1 MGSWQS
7 KRLFKTRNF
16 GLLIGLAVSV
26 IACVAGFSW
35 GLLGNV
41 EAKLLDSYFSIKLQS
56 EKNAIQKGVWKSEA
70 NEAVNPDILIVGVDI
85 KALQKFGLWPFRR
98 DVHADLLNSFTRIKN
113 QDEREK
119 AVLLDFFFVDD
130 SGDPVADG
138 KLMDSMSESG
148 RVFLESMLDRLSS
161 GYTIEEEMFAR
172 QQTLLDNY
180 GSFVNVKGDWKAI
193 ASYRG
198 LQTNLEMFNARV
210 AGYGVANVEPDTS
223 DNVVRRQPLVLKYS
237 RLAYEVPFEALSP
250 ESYTD
255 EASFERLA
263 WFDSRGEEHQIVQ
276 PLTAE
281 SLAKLKKQIY
291 RQAPPQEYDSDGDG
305 IPDAE
310 TRAVSVIQDV
320 FEPSTTMALALRY
333 WGASV
338 SDCVIEPGK
347 SITVTPPGR
356 DPIVIPVDSQCAMI
370 INYAGFPSSSAA
382 DGYRTFPVRSY
393 AGYWRQTPE
402 DPETWPE
409 TRAVKDKIILV
420 GAFDKGM
427 ADDQKQTPFGMMFGI
442 EIHAN
447 SLNTMLTG
455 NFIRHVPLWI
465 SVVFS
470 FFSIMLVSFAAAR
483 MKNLWSMPV
492 SLLYA
497 ILVYIGSS
505 TLFDAKGILVN
516 FSVPFLGM
524 VFSYII
530 IILYRSSTEE
540 RDKRKIRAMF
550 GKYVSPEVVA
560 QMEDNPP
567 ELGGVDRELT
577 VFFSDIRGF
586 TSLSE
591 TLTPQELVKHLN
603 EYLSAMTDIILETG
617 GTLDKYVGDEIM
629 CFWGAPIEVKDHAY
643 RACKCALLQK
653 AELERLNS
661 TWPPEKRLA
670 IGIGLNTGIMTV
682 GNMGS
687 EGRMNYT
694 LMGDNVN
701 LGARLEGTNKVYG
714 TMIIVSEYTYALV
727 SDRFVF
733 RELDTIRVKGKNR
746 PVVIYELLDER

>member
-1 MGSWQS
+1 MGSWQN
-7 KRLFKTRNF
+7 KRIFKTRNF

-26 IACVAGFSW
+26 IVCVAGFSW

-41 EAKLLDSYFSIKLQS
+41 EAKLLDSYFSLKLLS

-70 NEAVNPDILIVGVDI
+70 NDAVNSDILIVGVDI

-98 DVHADLLNSFTRIKN
+98 DIHADLLNSFSRIQN
-113 QDEREK
+113 QEEREK
-119 AVLLDFFFVDD
+119 AILLDFFFVDD
-130 SGDPVADG
+130 SGDPEADS
-138 KLMDSMSESG
+138 KLMQSMSESG
-148 RVFLESMLDRLSS
+148 RVFLESMFDRLSS

-172 QQTLLDNY
+172 QIPLIENH
-180 GSFVNVKGDWKAI
+180 GSFLNIQGDWKSI
-193 ASYRG
+193 SSYQG
-198 LQTNLEMFNARV
+198 LQTNLDMFNTRV
-210 AGYGVANVEPDTS
+210 AGYGVANVEPDQS

-237 RLAYEVPFEALSP
+237 RLLYDVPFEALTA
-250 ESYTD
+250 ETLTD
-255 EASFERLA
+255 ESAFERLA
-263 WFDSRGEEHQIVQ
+263 WFDSKGQEHQILQ
-276 PLTAE
+276 PLTE
-281 SLAKLKKQIY
+281 EYLTRLKKQVY
-291 RQAPPQEYDSDGDG
+291 RQAPPQEYDADGDG
-305 IPDAE
+305 TPDTE

-333 WGASV
+333 WGAAV
-338 SDCVIEPGK
+338 EDCLVVPGE
-347 SITVTPPGR
+347 SITVSPPGR
-356 DPIVIPVDSQCAMI
+356 DPIIIPIDDQCAMI
-370 INYAGFPSSSAA
+370 INYAGFPSSAAA

-402 DPETWPE
+402 NPELWPS

-447 SLNTMLTG
+447 SLNTLLTG
-455 NFIRHVPLWI
+455 AFIRQLPMWA
-465 SVVFS
+465 SVLFS

-492 SLLYA
+492 TLLYA
-497 ILVYIGSS
+497 VLVYFGCS
-505 TLFDAKGILVN
+505 TLFDTKAVLIN
-516 FSVPFLGM
+516 FSVPFIGM
-524 VFSYII
+524 VFSYVI

-629 CFWGAPIEVKDHAY
+629 CFWGAPIEVQDHAY
-643 RACKCALLQK
+643 RACKCALMQK
-653 AELERLNS
+653 AELERLN
-661 TWPPEKRLA
+661 TLWPPEKRLA
-670 IGIGLNTGIMTV
+670 IGIGLNTGVMTV

-714 TMIIVSEYTYALV
+714 TMIIASEYTYALV
-727 SDRFVF
+727 KDRFVF

-746 PVVIYELLDER
+746 PVVIYELLDEL